1 MRHLLKKLQRA
12 TSPHRAMSDDVDDE
26 YVSQSELFDD
36 IDDVYAAFGN
46 DFSMGG
52 TLAGE
57 LEEGDSDDESPLFML
72 ENGRRN
78 QRRGKTFVYTAFT
91 QGLHSMKRV
100 TLLMNKLRKRHA
112 ISWTSWVKVKRG

>member
-1 MRHLLKKLQRA
+1 
-12 TSPHRAMSDDVDDE
+12 MSDDVDDE

-36 IDDVYAAFGN
+36 IDDVYAAYGN

-57 LEEGDSDDESPLFML
+57 LKKGIRMTNLLLIML

-78 QRRGKTFVYTAFT
+78 QRRGKTIVYTAFT

-100 TLLMNKLRKRHA
+100 TLHMNKLRKRHA